1 MIIEVK
7 KPEECPYCKWVGGEL
22 YACNHPALSEIR
34 ACLGFK
40 GCQGIVDKEVLIR
53 FSGEKSGK
61 TV

>member
-7 KPEECPYCKWVGGEL
+7 KPKECPYCKWVGGEL

-40 GCQGIVDKEVLIR
+40 SCEGIATEEVTVKFL
-53 FSGEKSGK
+53 GENNGK
-61 TV
+61 AV